1 MERRDF
7 IKTSLMATAAVA
19 AGVRQAEGATPV
31 IQHEGKI
38 VTVRGPIE
46 PDRLGFTLPH
56 EHILV
61 DFIGADK
68 VSPDRYDQDVA
79 FDFVRPHMREAASLG
94 VNALVECTP
103 SFLGKDPV
111 LCRRLSEASGI
122 HVLTNVGHYGAAK
135 DKFVPGFA
143 YEETADQLADR
154 WVKDAE
160 DIDGTGIQPGFIK
173 IGVDRESLSDIDEKL
188 VRAAARTHLRTGLLI
203 YAHTGFAT
211 PAMEE
216 IAILKEEGV
225 HPSAWVWTH
234 AQNEKDNDQH
244 EKAAREGAWIAF
256 DGVRPDEKRVA
267 RDLKHFT
274 EMKKRGLLANV
285 HLSHDAGWYR
295 PGEEQRFRPYDFIKK
310 EFLGKLKEAGL
321 TDEDIH
327 QVTVENPKRA
337 LTIGVR
343 ALSNDK

>member
-1 MERRDF
+1 MRRRDF
-7 IKTSLMATAAVA
+7 LKTSLLAGSAIATGAHRV
-19 AGVRQAEGATPV
+19 EGANPV
-31 IQHEGKI
+31 IKHKGQI
-38 VTVRGPIE
+38 VTVRGPIQ
-46 PDRLGFTLPH
+46 PDKLGFTLPH

-61 DFIGADK
+61 DFVGADK
-68 VSPDRYDQDVA
+68 VSPDRYDQDEA
-79 FDFVRPHMREAASLG
+79 FETILPYLKEAQSLG
-94 VNALVECTP
+94 CEALVECTP
-103 SFLGKDPV
+103 SFLGKDPI
-111 LCRRLSEASGI
+111 LCRRLSEATDV
-122 HVLTNVGHYGAAK
+122 HLVTNVGYYGAA
-135 DKFVPGFA
+135 DDRFVPAFA
-143 YEETADQLADR
+143 YDETADQLSDR
-154 WVKDAE
+154 WVKDAAGV
-160 DIDGTGIQPGFIK
+160 DGTDIHPGFIK
-173 IGVDRESLSDIDEKL
+173 IGVDKTELSGIDAKL

-203 YAHTGFAT
+203 YSHTGYAI

-256 DGVRPDEKRVA
+256 DGVGPGEMKVA

-274 EMKKRGLLANV
+274 EMKKRGLLGHV

-295 PGEEQRFRPYDFIKK
+295 PSEEQKFRPYDFIFK

-321 TDEDIH
+321 TDEELH

-337 LTIGVR
+337 LTVEVR
-343 ALSNDK
+343 KS

>member
-1 MERRDF
+1 MRRRDF
-7 IKTSLMATAAVA
+7 LKTSLLAGSAIATGAHRV
-19 AGVRQAEGATPV
+19 EGANPV
-31 IQHEGKI
+31 IKHKGQI
-38 VTVRGPIE
+38 VTVRGPIQ
-46 PDRLGFTLPH
+46 PDKLGFTLPH

-61 DFIGADK
+61 DFVGADK
-68 VSPDRYDQDVA
+68 VSPDRYDQDEA
-79 FDFVRPHMREAASLG
+79 FETILPYLKEAQSLG
-94 VNALVECTP
+94 CEALVECTP
-103 SFLGKDPV
+103 SFLGKDPI
-111 LCRRLSEASGI
+111 LCRRLSEATDV
-122 HVLTNVGHYGAAK
+122 HLVTNVGYYGAA
-135 DKFVPGFA
+135 DDRFVPAFA
-143 YEETADQLADR
+143 YDETADQLSDR
-154 WVKDAE
+154 WVKDAAGV
-160 DIDGTGIQPGFIK
+160 DGTDIHPGFIK
-173 IGVDRESLSDIDEKL
+173 IGVDKTELSGIDAKL

-203 YAHTGFAT
+203 YSHTGYAI

-256 DGVRPDEKRVA
+256 DGVGPGEKKVA

-274 EMKKRGLLANV
+274 EMKKRGLLGHV

-295 PGEEQRFRPYDFIKK
+295 PSVEQKFRPYDFIFK

-321 TDEDIH
+321 TDEELH

-337 LTIGVR
+337 LTVEVR
-343 ALSNDK
+343 KS